1 MLKKSFGMGLSQRVW
16 SQELGEMGIISD
28 GVTNSL
34 KSLTGCGVWGEG
46 ERGRSGAGYV
56 ARDG

>member
-1 MLKKSFGMGLSQRVW
+1 MGLSQRVW